1 VVSFESHARWLLVA
15 CFASTN
21 SFSSGEEGGLTRS
34 SDVPPKRGLNEY
46 AVNFCERSQA
56 DVESTRFEPGPYT
69 MYENFESTGG
79 VIRWYLEMVQ
89 RT

>member
-1 VVSFESHARWLLVA
+1 MRGGCL
-15 CFASTN
+15 
-21 SFSSGEEGGLTRS
+21 FSSDCEEGAPIQS

-56 DVESTRFEPGPYT
+56 DVESTRFEPGPYR
-69 MYENFESTGG
+69 MYENFEPTDG
-79 VIRWYLEMVQ
+79 VIRWYLETVQ